1 LKKEIKIMMK
11 TFAIV
16 PIKRFENAKTRLSSI
31 LDTDDRIRLSLL
43 MLEDTLQILSVV
55 HSLSQV
61 ITVSADK
68 RVREIAV
75 KYGANFLLEEKERG
89 VNSAVALA
97 DSYCMKK
104 AADATMVIP
113 HDLPLLDST
122 DISKACELAE
132 NESRCIVICPSLR
145 YDGTN
150 MLLRKPP
157 SIIATFYDADS
168 YNMHVK
174 AAIRLGIPI
183 KRLLSKGLMH
193 DIDTPEDA
201 LEVMKEETV
210 TARSLE
216 FIKSKI

>member
-1 LKKEIKIMMK
+1 MMK

-43 MLEDTLQILSVV
+43 MLEDTLQILSAV
-55 HSLSQV
+55 HSLSQL

-68 RVREIAV
+68 RVGEIAV

-132 NESRCIVICPSLR
+132 NESTCIVICPSLR

-157 SIIATFYDADS
+157 SVIATFYDADS

-174 AAIRLGIPI
+174 AAIRLGIPV

-201 LEVMKEETV
+201 LEIMKEETV

>member
-1 LKKEIKIMMK
+1 MMN

-31 LDTDDRIRLSLL
+31 LDKDDRIRLSLL
-43 MLEDTLQILSVV
+43 MLEDTLKVLSVV
-55 HSLSQV
+55 RLLRQV
-61 ITVSADK
+61 ILVSADM
-68 RVREIAV
+68 RVEEIAV

-97 DSYCMKK
+97 DSYCMKE

-113 HDLPLLDST
+113 YDLPLLDST

-157 SIIATFYDADS
+157 SIITTFYDADS

-174 AAIRLGIPI
+174 AAIRLGIPV
-183 KRLLSKGLMH
+183 KRLFSKSLMH

-201 LEVMKEETV
+201 LEIIKKEKTV
-210 TARSLE
+210 TSRSLE
-216 FIKSKI
+216 FIKSKF

>member
-1 LKKEIKIMMK
+1 MK

-43 MLEDTLQILSVV
+43 MLEDTLQILSAV

-174 AAIRLGIPI
+174 AAIRLGIPV
-183 KRLLSKGLMH
+183 KRLFSKALMH

-201 LEVMKEETV
+201 LEIMKEETV

>member
-1 LKKEIKIMMK
+1 MMK

-16 PIKRFENAKTRLSSI
+16 PVKRFENAKTRLSSI
-31 LDTDDRIRLSLL
+31 LDTDDRIHLSLL

-55 HSLSQV
+55 QSLTQV

-68 RVREIAV
+68 RVEEIAA
-75 KYGANFLLEEKERG
+75 KHGANFLLEEKERG
-89 VNSAVALA
+89 VNSAVALT
-97 DSYCMKK
+97 DNYCMKE
-104 AADATMVIP
+104 AADATIVIP

-174 AAIRLGIPI
+174 AAIRLGIPV
-183 KRLLSKGLMH
+183 KRLFSKNLMC
-193 DIDTPEDA
+193 DIDTPEDV
-201 LEVMKEETV
+201 LEIIKEETV
-210 TARSLE
+210 TGRSLE
-216 FIKSKI
+216 FIKSKF

>member
-1 LKKEIKIMMK
+1 MK

-31 LDTDDRIRLSLL
+31 LDTDDRICLSLL
-43 MLEDTLQILSVV
+43 MLEDTLQILSAV
-55 HSLSQV
+55 HSLSQL

-68 RVREIAV
+68 RVGEIAV

-174 AAIRLGIPI
+174 AAIRLGIPV

-201 LEVMKEETV
+201 LEIMKEETV

>member
-1 LKKEIKIMMK
+1 MK

-104 AADATMVIP
+104 AADATIVIP

-122 DISKACELAE
+122 DVSKACELAE

-174 AAIRLGIPI
+174 AAIRLGIPV
-183 KRLLSKGLMH
+183 KRLFSKALMH

-201 LEVMKEETV
+201 LEIMKEETV

>member
-1 LKKEIKIMMK
+1 MK

-55 HSLSQV
+55 HSLSQL

-68 RVREIAV
+68 RVGEIAV

-174 AAIRLGIPI
+174 AAIRLGIPV
-183 KRLLSKGLMH
+183 KRLFSKALMH

>member
-1 LKKEIKIMMK
+1 MMK
-11 TFAIV
+11 TFAIL

-43 MLEDTLQILSVV
+43 MLEDTLQILSAV
-55 HSLSQV
+55 HSLSQL

-68 RVREIAV
+68 RVGEIAV

-168 YNMHVK
+168 YNMHVR
-174 AAIRLGIPI
+174 AAIRLGIPV
-183 KRLLSKGLMH
+183 KRLFSKALMH
-193 DIDTPEDA
+193 DIDTPEDV
-201 LEVMKEETV
+201 LEIIKEETV

>member
-1 LKKEIKIMMK
+1 MMK
-11 TFAIV
+11 TFAIL

-43 MLEDTLQILSVV
+43 MLEDTLQILSAV
-55 HSLSQV
+55 HSLSQL

-68 RVREIAV
+68 RVGEIAV
-75 KYGANFLLEEKERG
+75 KYGANFLFEEKERG

-113 HDLPLLDST
+113 HDLPLLNST

-157 SIIATFYDADS
+157 SIIATFYDVDS

-174 AAIRLGIPI
+174 AAIRLGIPV
-183 KRLLSKGLMH
+183 KRLFSKALMH
-193 DIDTPEDA
+193 DIDTPEDV
-201 LEVMKEETV
+201 LEIIKEETV

>member
-1 LKKEIKIMMK
+1 MK

-43 MLEDTLQILSVV
+43 MLEDTLQILSAV
-55 HSLSQV
+55 HSLSQL

-68 RVREIAV
+68 RVGEIAV

-174 AAIRLGIPI
+174 AAIRLGIPV
-183 KRLLSKGLMH
+183 KRLFSKALMH

-201 LEVMKEETV
+201 LEIMKEETV

>member
-1 LKKEIKIMMK
+1 MMMMMMMK

-16 PIKRFENAKTRLSSI
+16 PVKSFENAKTRLSSI
-31 LDTDDRIRLSLL
+31 LDTDDRIRFSLL
-43 MLEDTLQILSVV
+43 MLEDTLQVLSVV
-55 HSLSQV
+55 HLLTQV
-61 ITVSADK
+61 IIVSADM
-68 RVREIAV
+68 RVEEIAV
-75 KYGANFLLEEKERG
+75 KYGAKFLLEEKETG

-97 DSYCMKK
+97 DSYCMKE

-122 DISKACELAE
+122 DISKACEMAE
-132 NESRCIVICPSLR
+132 KESTCIVICPSLR

-174 AAIRLGIPI
+174 AAIRLGIPV
-183 KRLLSKGLMH
+183 KHLFSKSLMH

-201 LEVMKEETV
+201 LELIKEEKTV

-216 FIKSKI
+216 FIKSKF

>member
-1 LKKEIKIMMK
+1 MMK
-11 TFAIV
+11 IFAIV
-16 PIKRFENAKTRLSSI
+16 PVKRFENAKTRLSSI
-31 LDTDDRIRLSLL
+31 LDMDDRIRLSLL

-55 HSLSQV
+55 HLLAQV
-61 ITVSADK
+61 IIVSADK
-68 RVREIAV
+68 RVKEIAV

-97 DSYCMKK
+97 DSYCMKE
-104 AADATMVIP
+104 AADATLVIP

-132 NESRCIVICPSLR
+132 NEIRCIVICPSLR

-157 SIIATFYDADS
+157 FIIETFYDTDS

-174 AAIRLGIPI
+174 AATRLGIPI
-183 KRLLSKGLMH
+183 KHLFSKALMY
-193 DIDTPEDA
+193 DIDTPEDV
-201 LEVMKEETV
+201 LEIIKQEETV
-210 TARSLE
+210 TARSLQ
-216 FIKSKI
+216 FIKSKF

>member
-1 LKKEIKIMMK
+1 MK
-11 TFAIV
+11 TYAIV
-16 PIKRFENAKTRLSSI
+16 PVKRFENAKTRLSSI

-43 MLEDTLQILSVV
+43 MLEDTLQILSVIR
-55 HSLSQV
+55 SLSQV

-68 RVREIAV
+68 RVEEIAL

-168 YNMHVK
+168 YNMHVR
-174 AAIRLGIPI
+174 AAIRLGIPV
-183 KRLLSKGLMH
+183 KRLFSKALMH
-193 DIDTPEDA
+193 DIDTPEDV
-201 LEVMKEETV
+201 LEIIKEETV

>member
-1 LKKEIKIMMK
+1 MMK

-16 PIKRFENAKTRLSSI
+16 PVKRFENAKTRLSSI
-31 LDTDDRIRLSLL
+31 LDMDDRIRLSLL

-55 HSLSQV
+55 HLLAEV
-61 ITVSADK
+61 IIVSADK
-68 RVREIAV
+68 RVKEIAV

-89 VNSAVALA
+89 VNSALALA
-97 DSYCMKK
+97 DSYCMKE
-104 AADATMVIP
+104 AADATLVIP

-132 NESRCIVICPSLR
+132 NEIRCIVICPSLR

-157 SIIATFYDADS
+157 FIIETFYDRDS

-174 AAIRLGIPI
+174 AATRLGIPI
-183 KRLLSKGLMH
+183 KHLFSKALMY
-193 DIDTPEDA
+193 DIDTPEDV
-201 LEVMKEETV
+201 LEIIKQEETV
-210 TARSLE
+210 TARSLQ
-216 FIKSKI
+216 FIKSKL

>member
-1 LKKEIKIMMK
+1 MK

-43 MLEDTLQILSVV
+43 MLEDTLQILSAV
-55 HSLSQV
+55 HSLSQL

-68 RVREIAV
+68 RVGEIAV

-104 AADATMVIP
+104 AADATIVIP

-157 SIIATFYDADS
+157 SVIATFYDADS

-174 AAIRLGIPI
+174 AAIRLGIPV
-183 KRLLSKGLMH
+183 KRLFSKALMH

-201 LEVMKEETV
+201 LEIMKEETV

>member
-1 LKKEIKIMMK
+1 MK

-31 LDTDDRIRLSLL
+31 LDTDDRTRLSLL
-43 MLEDTLQILSVV
+43 MLKDTLQILSAV

-68 RVREIAV
+68 RVGEIAEN
-75 KYGANFLLEEKERG
+75 YGANFLLEEKERG

-174 AAIRLGIPI
+174 AAIRLGIPV

-201 LEVMKEETV
+201 LEIMKEETV

>member
-1 LKKEIKIMMK
+1 MK

-43 MLEDTLQILSVV
+43 MLKDTLQILSAV

-68 RVREIAV
+68 RVGEIAV

-122 DISKACELAE
+122 DVSKACELAE
-132 NESRCIVICPSLR
+132 NESSCIVICPSFR

-168 YNMHVK
+168 YDMHVK
-174 AAIRLGIPI
+174 AAIRLGIPV

-201 LEVMKEETV
+201 LEIMKEETV

>member
-1 LKKEIKIMMK
+1 MMMK

-16 PIKRFENAKTRLSSI
+16 PVKSFENAKTRLSSI

-43 MLEDTLQILSVV
+43 MLEDTLQVLSVV
-55 HSLSQV
+55 HLLTQV
-61 ITVSADK
+61 IIVSADM
-68 RVREIAV
+68 RVEEIAA
-75 KYGANFLLEEKERG
+75 KYGANFLLEEKESG

-97 DSYCMKK
+97 DSYCMKE

-113 HDLPLLDST
+113 HDLPLLEST

-132 NESRCIVICPSLR
+132 KESRCIVICPSLR

-157 SIIATFYDADS
+157 SIIDTFYDADS

-174 AAIRLGIPI
+174 AAIRLGIPV
-183 KRLLSKGLMH
+183 KHLFSKSLMH

-201 LEVMKEETV
+201 LELIKEEETV

-216 FIKSKI
+216 FIKSKF

>member
-1 LKKEIKIMMK
+1 MK

-31 LDTDDRIRLSLL
+31 LDTDNRIRLSLL
-43 MLEDTLQILSVV
+43 MLEDTLQILSAV

-68 RVREIAV
+68 RVGEIAV

-132 NESRCIVICPSLR
+132 NESTCIVICPSLR

-157 SIIATFYDADS
+157 SVIATFYDADS

-174 AAIRLGIPI
+174 AAIRLGIPV

-201 LEVMKEETV
+201 LEIMKEETV

>member
-1 LKKEIKIMMK
+1 MK

-31 LDTDDRIRLSLL
+31 LDKDDRIRLSLL
-43 MLEDTLQILSVV
+43 MLEDTLKILSAV
-55 HSLSQV
+55 HLLTQV

-68 RVREIAV
+68 RVEEIAV

-97 DSYCMKK
+97 DSYCMKE

-113 HDLPLLDST
+113 YDLPLLDST

-157 SIIATFYDADS
+157 SIISTFYDADS

-174 AAIRLGIPI
+174 AAVRLGIPV
-183 KRLLSKGLMH
+183 KRLFSKSLMH

-201 LEVMKEETV
+201 LEIIKEEKTV

-216 FIKSKI
+216 FIKSKF

>member
-43 MLEDTLQILSVV
+43 MLKDTLQILSAV

-68 RVREIAV
+68 RVGEIAV

-122 DISKACELAE
+122 DVSKACELAE
-132 NESRCIVICPSLR
+132 NESSCIVICPSFR

-168 YNMHVK
+168 YDMHVK
-174 AAIRLGIPI
+174 AAIRLGIPV

-201 LEVMKEETV
+201 LEIMKEETV